1 MDKALLEIE
10 ENLIIRAKQGD
21 DRAYKVLYDKYCNA
35 FFAIC
40 LRYSSSREEA
50 EDMLQDSMIKI
61 FRELHTYDKEK
72 GTFYTWGARIV
83 INTNLASLRKSNIK
97 YDALESENLANT
109 LKDQYN
115 VLAELELK
123 DVVAALQEMPSGYRT
138 VFNLYYFEGYNHQ
151 EIAEQL
157 GVSESTSKTQ
167 LMKSKVFLKKSLED
181 LELAN

>member
-97 YDALESENLANT
+97 YDALESEN
-109 LKDQYN
+109 
-115 VLAELELK
+115 
-123 DVVAALQEMPSGYRT
+123 
-138 VFNLYYFEGYNHQ
+138 
-151 EIAEQL
+151 
-157 GVSESTSKTQ
+157 
-167 LMKSKVFLKKSLED
+167 
-181 LELAN
+181 